1 MCTSRRQP
9 DNHKVQQI
17 NKAEATDQE
26 FFIGSIQTEN
36 HEQPVSQINAVE
48 AKKEKWHESL
58 IINKKVL
65 KVRLDTGADCNVISM
80 GDLRKL
86 RLDKKVSRSY
96 SKLVAYSGQQ
106 IQTKGKI
113 VLTCQYKDKT
123 YDMEFEVIKSKAPA
137 ILGGES
143 CEEMGLVKRLHVL
156 KTETDIL
163 EEYEDLFT
171 GLGCLPGLYHIKTD
185 PKVSPVV
192 HAPRK
197 VPVALKD
204 KIETEL
210 KRMESLGVITK
221 QTEPT
226 EWVNSMVTV
235 TKPNKVRI
243 CIDPQ
248 DLNTA
253 IKREH
258 YPLKTIE
265 EVVAEMPNAR
275 YFSVLDANHG
285 FWQIQ
290 LDEESSHLCTFNT
303 PFGRYRFNRLPFG
316 ISSAPEVF
324 QRCIARHLEGL
335 EGVVNV
341 IDDILVWGESI
352 EQHDR
357 RLRKLL
363 ERIRSINLKL
373 NKSKCKIRMTEITY
387 IGHVLSEKGL
397 KPDPEKVRA
406 IQNMPAPEDKAA
418 LQRFTGLLQY
428 LSKFIPNL
436 SDISAPLRKLEGN
449 MEWHWGAEQ
458 QQSFDK
464 LKALVS
470 QAPVLKY
477 YDVNKP
483 VTLSVDASSEGLGAV
498 LLQEGQPVAYG
509 SRALTDCQKRYA
521 QIEKELLAIVFG
533 CEKFHQYLYGRHVHV
548 ESDHKPLEV
557 IFKKSLL
564 SAPARLQRMLMRLQ
578 KYSLEV
584 QYKPGKEMHVA
595 DALSRAC
602 LKEHRETLLD
612 EELEVNYINHQLPV
626 SEEKLLEFK
635 NATAEDSEL
644 RLVAK
649 AIQSGWPEKQSQ
661 LPDTI
666 KQYWTF
672 REELACEDGLIFKNS
687 RLVVPRTMRSE
698 MLRKIHE
705 SHLGIVKCKERA
717 RDVLYVTH
725 TKTIIPKSLLFH
737 IQFLREHGKK

>member
-1 MCTSRRQP
+1 MR
-9 DNHKVQQI
+9 
-17 NKAEATDQE
+17 
-26 FFIGSIQTEN
+26 
-36 HEQPVSQINAVE
+36 
-48 AKKEKWHESL
+48 
-58 IINKKVL
+58 
-65 KVRLDTGADCNVISM
+65 
-80 GDLRKL
+80 DLRKL
-86 RLDKKVSRSY
+86 RVDKKVSRSY
-96 SKLVAYSGQQ
+96 SKLVAYLGQK

-113 VLTCQYKDKT
+113 VLKCQYKDKN
-123 YDMEFEVIKSKAPA
+123 YDIEFEVIKNKAPA

-156 KTETDIL
+156 ETENDIL
-163 EEYEDLFT
+163 NEYEDLFT

-185 PKVSPVV
+185 PDVSPVI

-248 DLNTA
+248 DLNAA

-258 YPLKTIE
+258 YPLRTIE
-265 EVVAEMPNAR
+265 EVVAEMPNAK

-290 LDEESSHLCTFNT
+290 LDDESSHLCTFNT
-303 PFGRYRFNRLPFG
+303 PFGRYRFKRLPFG

-341 IDDILVWGESI
+341 IDDILVWGENI
-352 EQHDR
+352 EQHDG
-357 RLRKLL
+357 RLRQLL
-363 ERIRSINLKL
+363 DRIRKINLKL

-387 IGHVLSEKGL
+387 IGHVLSEQGL
-397 KPDPEKVRA
+397 KPDPEKVQA

-449 MEWHWGAEQ
+449 VEWHWETEQ
-458 QQSFDK
+458 QQSFEK
-464 LKALVS
+464 LKTLVS

-533 CEKFHQYLYGRHVHV
+533 CEKFHQYLYGRH
-548 ESDHKPLEV
+548 
-557 IFKKSLL
+557 
-564 SAPARLQRMLMRLQ
+564 
-578 KYSLEV
+578 
-584 QYKPGKEMHVA
+584 
-595 DALSRAC
+595 
-602 LKEHRETLLD
+602 
-612 EELEVNYINHQLPV
+612 
-626 SEEKLLEFK
+626 
-635 NATAEDSEL
+635 
-644 RLVAK
+644 
-649 AIQSGWPEKQSQ
+649 
-661 LPDTI
+661 
-666 KQYWTF
+666 
-672 REELACEDGLIFKNS
+672 
-687 RLVVPRTMRSE
+687 
-698 MLRKIHE
+698 
-705 SHLGIVKCKERA
+705 
-717 RDVLYVTH
+717 
-725 TKTIIPKSLLFH
+725 
-737 IQFLREHGKK
+737 

>member
-1 MCTSRRQP
+1 MSKS
-9 DNHKVQQI
+9 H
-17 NKAEATDQE
+17 
-26 FFIGSIQTEN
+26 
-36 HEQPVSQINAVE
+36 
-48 AKKEKWHESL
+48 
-58 IINKKVL
+58 
-65 KVRLDTGADCNVISM
+65 
-80 GDLRKL
+80 
-86 RLDKKVSRSY
+86 
-96 SKLVAYSGQQ
+96 SKLVAYAGQR
-106 IQTKGKI
+106 IQAKGK
-113 VLTCQYKDKT
+113 VMLTCQYKDKK
-123 YDMEFEVIKSKAPA
+123 YDVEFEVIKNKAPA

-156 KTETDIL
+156 KTESDIL
-163 EEYEDLFT
+163 GEYEDLFT
-171 GLGCLPGLYHIKTD
+171 GLGCIPGVYHIKTD
-185 PKVSPVV
+185 PEVTPVV

-197 VPVALKD
+197 VPVAMKE

-226 EWVNSMVTV
+226 DWVNSMVTV

-258 YPLKTIE
+258 HPLRTITIE
-265 EVVAEMPNAR
+265 EVVAEMPNAKF
-275 YFSVLDANHG
+275 FSVLDANHG

-303 PFGRYRFNRLPFG
+303 PFGRYRFKRLPSG

-357 RLRKLL
+357 RLRQLL
-363 ERIRSINLKL
+363 ERLRSINLKL
-373 NKSKCKIRMTEITY
+373 NRSKCKIRMTEISY
-387 IGHVLSEKGL
+387 IGHVLSEQGL
-397 KPDPEKVRA
+397 KPDPEKIRA
-406 IQNMPAPEDKAA
+406 IQDMPAPEDKAA

-436 SDISAPLRKLEGN
+436 SDISAPLRKLDGN
-449 MEWHWGAEQ
+449 VEWHWGTEQ

-533 CEKFHQYLYGRHVHV
+533 CEKFHQYIYGRRVHV

-578 KYSLEV
+578 KYSLDV
-584 QYKPGKEMHVA
+584 KYKPGKEMHIA
-595 DALSRAC
+595 DALSRVF
-602 LKEHRETLLD
+602 LNEHNEKLLD
-612 EELEVNYINHQLPV
+612 EELEVNFVNHQLP
-626 SEEKLLEFK
+626 E
-635 NATAEDSEL
+635 
-644 RLVAK
+644 
-649 AIQSGWPEKQSQ
+649 
-661 LPDTI
+661 
-666 KQYWTF
+666 
-672 REELACEDGLIFKNS
+672 
-687 RLVVPRTMRSE
+687 
-698 MLRKIHE
+698 
-705 SHLGIVKCKERA
+705 
-717 RDVLYVTH
+717 
-725 TKTIIPKSLLFH
+725 
-737 IQFLREHGKK
+737 